1 MLGPSYSK
9 QLYAWGE
16 DQSSANAADIKDVT
30 DRFSWMLWQTGELQN
45 AYATVCSAFQLSLLR
60 RLKSC
65 IQSLEQARTGLKD
78 IRNFEAKLQGSRD
91 KRADTRAR
99 MIKLIDNNGEQA
111 KIQALRSELSHLEQ
125 LDET

>member
-1 MLGPSYSK
+1 MHMLQYVLPAAIST
-9 QLYAWGE
+9 
-16 DQSSANAADIKDVT
+16 SSAQV
-30 DRFSWMLWQTGELQN
+30 
-45 AYATVCSAFQLSLLR
+45 V
-60 RLKSC
+60 